1 MQIATKVVEP
11 DVQVVEVIG
20 RFTMGAESL
29 EVERLMDGLVARNR
43 KRFVFDLSAV
53 EYIDSSCLGILVNC
67 LRKAKQNGGD
77 LRIAAGPRILGI
89 IKVARLDMVLPS
101 YATLADAC
109 ACFREDD
116 GIGVA

>member
-1 MQIATKVVEP
+1 MQTATKVVEP
-11 DVQVVEVIG
+11 DVQVVEITG

-29 EVERLMDGLVARNR
+29 DVERLMDGLVARNR
-43 KRFVFDLSAV
+43 KRFVFDLTGV

-77 LRIAAGPRILGI
+77 MRVAASPRILGI
-89 IKVARLDMVLPS
+89 MKVARLDVVLPS
-101 YATLADAC
+101 YATVADAC

-116 GIGVA
+116 GIGAA